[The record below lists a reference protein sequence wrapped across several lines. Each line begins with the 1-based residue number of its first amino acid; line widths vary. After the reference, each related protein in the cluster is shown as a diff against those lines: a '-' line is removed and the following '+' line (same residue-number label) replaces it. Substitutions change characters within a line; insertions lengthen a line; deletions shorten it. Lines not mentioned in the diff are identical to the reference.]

1 MSGFTGVAALLPN
14 SGRAI
19 ILAVTPA
26 ERRIIAYTSA
36 AHSLIHILEW
46 TYAVLLIRISDEF
59 GIGYFL
65 LGALGNVFAYA
76 FGFGALPSGLLT
88 DRLGS
93 PRVLYICLLG
103 GGLSAVLVGVAQ
115 TSLMLGI
122 ALALMG
128 LMMGL
133 YHPAGVSLIA
143 QGVRQRGMALG
154 LHGVSGNLGI
164 AATPLLAGAF
174 AFAFGWRSA
183 YFFLAA
189 LTVALGL
196 LLRAI
201 SLSDEPERAEVVATP
216 AQASRRGSH
225 SLTPLILVYCVFV
238 LNGFVYSASRTFLP
252 AHISS
257 AGSETLGDS
266 LATLALLMGAVG
278 QYMGGSLSQ
287 RFPLERLAPLI
298 AIMVVPCLIG
308 MGATSG
314 ALLVVASGGFV
325 LFSFGGQPIYTG
337 LIADYTPDRLLGRSY
352 GISFFAAFGLA
363 SVGSTYAGFFAG
375 RWDTTSAVF
384 MALVPFAAVAFLMGA
399 SLWLISRR
407 RRVAPETVSR
417 QPSPPL

>member
-1 MSGFTGVAALLPN
+1 
-14 SGRAI
+14 
-19 ILAVTPA
+19 VTPA

-46 TYAVLLIRISDEF
+46 TYAALLIEIGDEF
-59 GIGYFL
+59 GIGFFA
-65 LGALGNVFAYA
+65 LGALGNVFAYT

-103 GGLSAVLVGVAQ
+103 SGLSSVLVGISQ
-115 TSLMLGI
+115 TSVMLAI

-128 LMMGL
+128 LAMGL
-133 YHPAGVSLIA
+133 YHPAGIALIA
-143 QGVRQRGMALG
+143 QRVRQRGMGLG
-154 LHGVSGNLGI
+154 LHGVAGNLGV
-164 AATPLLAGAF
+164 AVTPLLAGGL

-189 LTVALGL
+189 VMIALGL
-196 LLRAI
+196 FLRAV
-201 SLSDEPERAEVVATP
+201 SLSGEPEHGQTVAAP
-216 AQASRRGSH
+216 DQPSQPGS
-225 SLTPLILVYCVFV
+225 SPLVPLILIYSVFV
-238 LNGFVYSASRTFLP
+238 LNGFVYSGSRTFLP

-257 AGSETLGDS
+257 EGGEAIGDS
-266 LATLALLMGAVG
+266 LTTLVLLMGAVG
-278 QYMGGSLSQ
+278 QYIGGSLSQ

-314 ALLVVASGGFV
+314 VLLVVASAGFV
-325 LFSFGGQPIYTG
+325 FFSFGGQPIYTG
-337 LIADYTPDRLLGRSY
+337 LIADYTPGRLLGRSY

-375 RWDTTSAVF
+375 RWEGTSAVF
-384 MALVPFAAVAFLMGA
+384 VALAPFAAVAFLMGVG
-399 SLWLISRR
+399 LWLIWRR
-407 RRVAPETVSR
+407 RRLPRETVQR
-417 QPSPPL
+417 QPSPSL